1 MSLRTELNNP
11 DPDRLGDVFREM
23 QFGEL
28 LNLAFAGMPYNEVA
42 SPGVGLTVTSNVATL
57 NAQPTQIFKANA
69 MTVSDGSATGIK
81 KILHGPITGQNAIV
95 PASGKCVWDGNVS
108 VLFAACDLVT
118 TAEFATVLAA
128 TTASVMFRTPG
139 QNP

>member
-11 DPDRLGDVFREM
+11 TLGRLASVLQEL

-42 SPGVGLTVTSNVATL
+42 SPGVGLTVTTNIATL

-69 MTVSDGSATGIK
+69 MTVSGGSATGIK
-81 KILHGPITGQNAIV
+81 KVLRGPITGQNAVI
-95 PASGKCVWDGNVS
+95 PASGQCVWDGNVS

-118 TAEFATVLAA
+118 TAEFATVLSS
-128 TTASVMFRTPG
+128 TTTSVTLRAIG